1 MHRSFSVQTH
11 RHTHAELQSALD
23 QTRQPA
29 HTQAQSKKKKKIHKR
44 EDNTCTSGSE
54 MRADEIN
61 PARMKGGEHPCD
73 AGITHGE
80 KLQKKKRKKKSSL
93 PAQVDICSGFPSSSR
108 DTEPF
113 RRRRA
118 DPVPV
123 TV

>member
-11 RHTHAELQSALD
+11 RHTHAELQGALD

-80 KLQKKKRKKKSSL
+80 KLQKKKEKKNHLYLHKLTFVAVFQALRETQSL
-93 PAQVDICSGFPSSSR
+93 LGDGERIL
-108 DTEPF
+108 F
-113 RRRRA
+113 R
-118 DPVPV
+118 
-123 TV
+123 